1 MSKGQRITIWIIC
14 GLSMV
19 LSMVSVFRSEPFN
32 INGLSL
38 LIGMLTL
45 VVTIFMG
52 IQIVNAITLE
62 KRLRKSLQKDIDKSS
77 QNILYHNMYLTFFF
91 QGVNELKKTHGDAA
105 LYYLFKSMECLTKT
119 DIDQDKMDEIIMK
132 IKLVHRDYP
141 AILSGSDIYEYVRI
155 VSLTKRKD
163 CEEIIKIL
171 EDMKEK

>member
-52 IQIVNAITLE
+52 IQIVNAITL
-62 KRLRKSLQKDIDKSS
+62 
-77 QNILYHNMYLTFFF
+77 
-91 QGVNELKKTHGDAA
+91 KKA
-105 LYYLFKSMECLTKT
+105 
-119 DIDQDKMDEIIMK
+119 
-132 IKLVHRDYP
+132 
-141 AILSGSDIYEYVRI
+141 
-155 VSLTKRKD
+155 
-163 CEEIIKIL
+163 
-171 EDMKEK
+171 